1 MLFQASGDLAEL
13 LVNLRHDLLQ
23 FKNRN
28 RRADAGHHIF
38 SLRVHQEFAI
48 KLLRADCRITREAN
62 AGTAGLAKIPEYH
75 CLHIDGGSEHVIDI
89 VNAPVSLRALVVP
102 GPEDGISSHD
112 ELFARV
118 LRKLPPG
125 VLLDSFLVFLNHFLQ
140 SPGIELRV
148 ELSLLL
154 FLLFV
159 EDFVESEF
167 GNLKKDRKSTR
178 LNSSH

>member
-1 MLFQASGDLAEL
+1 M
-13 LVNLRHDLLQ
+13 
-23 FKNRN
+23 
-28 RRADAGHHIF
+28 
-38 SLRVHQEFAI
+38 
-48 KLLRADCRITREAN
+48 
-62 AGTAGLAKIPEYH
+62 
-75 CLHIDGGSEHVIDI
+75 HIDGGSEQVIDV

-102 GPEDGISSHD
+102 GAEDGISSHD

-118 LRKLPPG
+118 LGKVPPD
-125 VLLDSFLVFLNHFLQ
+125 VLLDNFLVFLNHFLQ

-167 GNLKKDRKSTR
+167 GNLKNDIPEHLDETPVRIVSKAGIVASPGQRFHALIVEPEVEDGVHHSRHGE
-178 LNSSH
+178 LCPGAYADQ